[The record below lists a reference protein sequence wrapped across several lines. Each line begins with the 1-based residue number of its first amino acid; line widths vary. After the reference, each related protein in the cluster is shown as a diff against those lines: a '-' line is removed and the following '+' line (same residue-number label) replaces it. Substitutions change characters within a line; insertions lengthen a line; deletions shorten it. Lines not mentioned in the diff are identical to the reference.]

1 MCCVNLIHRLVQKWG
16 LFFINVHFVKS
27 LCLPQKI
34 STKPHQ
40 NLFTLGG
47 DSPKASG
54 WSRVQKCEWR
64 GNEEKSLMPRTFGY
78 FKEQWLYHFPWMQLQ
93 EMNNAEELSEMS
105 LQTFTHLLP
114 SWASPLPPCTHYSE
128 MCFSVGKRSLEPG
141 EWDGFWGPLSIPTLS
156 SLSLVSYLGGWVH
169 SGCTAGPKEG

>member
-1 MCCVNLIHRLVQKWG
+1 MPRLTFKTSVCLFPVTKYWDCRGFRYVVLIWFTDLFKRGG
-16 LFFINVHFVKS
+16 LFFITVHFVKS

-54 WSRVQKCEWR
+54 WYRVQKCEWR
-64 GNEEKSLMPRTFGY
+64 GNEEKSLMPCTFGY

-114 SWASPLPPCTHYSE
+114 SWASPLPPCTHYSK
-128 MCFSVGKRSLEPG
+128 MCFL
-141 EWDGFWGPLSIPTLS
+141 
-156 SLSLVSYLGGWVH
+156 
-169 SGCTAGPKEG
+169 